1 MTASLEIVQT
11 VPLVAPNPPANERF
25 FSSVEA
31 GERVDGIF
39 LPFHQMRS
47 TTDDPNEDRY
57 DWGIGDFV
65 SAYDAV
71 DFAAAMRFHILQLLP
86 TVWSAAFNSPYS
98 VLSPQA
104 LDPEY
109 LGIPALLNELEAG
122 EIHVAAARQF
132 VREQN
137 EAIRQLRDAA
147 EIDHDGIK
155 ALKLAAMRPVWAAFR
170 QRRQHPLYHEFERF
184 RQATKAWLEDDILFF
199 LLKQEYMAKDPER
212 GWDWRVWSRYEPGIS
227 ERDSIALIRTRERYR
242 EDILLHSFIQFVLE
256 RQWRAFVSY
265 STQRQIRLMMD
276 IPFAPADA
284 RVWRQPEMVSMG
296 ARESGYQRIEV
307 QGVPGKKETPLGQIW
322 QFTVYDYSDPAAIR
336 YIHEV
341 FLSYRQRGVS
351 YIRIDHV
358 PGYYQVYVFR
368 QDVNQEFT
376 LERLGIYEEINSI
389 REQALA
395 QGTDAARWE
404 AAVKARAL
412 IIANLLHPREGSPR
426 LPSEII
432 ELTFNSDGSLRTEG
446 NMVMV
451 GRQLTEEEF
460 NRRRQQKSLWHLQ
473 WQTEDKIFC
482 DQPFWEFLR
491 LTPNKRAEDDGF
503 TKTWLFSEDDREPPQ
518 PTDSIRIAY
527 YRLGPGEAMLH
538 DFDRFAQEYGMVV
551 VLETLGNVTDEMLA
565 SSQRPGGYPLIPVIW
580 GLEERGRYYP
590 AKFKRHDCATVG
602 VHDSYGTLV
611 AWRLLSREDKS
622 KLLHLFWPEKNAEA
636 LEIYTGELKPE
647 VNEMILQMV
656 YAPHT
661 IFKTFDSARTPAI
674 VILQLLDIFM
684 LGDEYRLNFPGER
697 NSWKRRMPPDLSLPA
712 LLAAARGQADS
723 ERAQA
728 GIAML
733 RRLQQARSA
742 IPMAKV
748 DQQDA
753 IVGMKPNIPLGSLQV
768 RQLDA
773 TKTTRTA
780 PFLIDVYT
788 RGEPEDVSIVFLNLH
803 GKEFIR
809 VPLQKMD
816 GQKGITAGIT
826 NWMICPRPYREGV
839 YRYRIEMTRRDGSRE
854 SSETGLLVAVS
865 QRRNLNYL
873 SPDYALV
880 DIADYR
886 FSGDSP

>member
-1 MTASLEIVQT
+1 MASFEIILTA
-11 VPLVAPNPPANERF
+11 PLVAPNPPASERF
-25 FSSVEA
+25 FSPVEA
-31 GERVDGIF
+31 GELVDGIF

-71 DFAAAMRFHILQLLP
+71 DFAATMRFHILQLLP
-86 TVWSAAFNSPYS
+86 MVWSAAFNSPYS

-109 LGIPALLNELEAG
+109 LGIPALLNELEARG
-122 EIHVAAARQF
+122 INVASARQF
-132 VREQN
+132 VREHSDSV
-137 EAIRQLRDAA
+137 RQLRNTA
-147 EIDHDGIK
+147 EIDHSSIK
-155 ALKLAAMRPVWAAFR
+155 NLKLAAMRPVWAAFH
-170 QRRQHPLYHEFERF
+170 QYRQHPLYQEFERF
-184 RQATKAWLEDDILFF
+184 RQETRDWLEEDILYF
-199 LLKQEYMAKDPER
+199 LLKQDYMAKEPAI

-227 ERDSIALIRTRERYR
+227 ERDSTVLARAGEQHR

-256 RQWRAFVSY
+256 RQWQAFVSY
-265 STQRQIRLMMD
+265 STRRNVRLMMD
-276 IPFAPADA
+276 MPFAPADA

-322 QFTVYDYSDPAAIR
+322 QFTVYDYNHPAAIR
-336 YIHEV
+336 YIHDV
-341 FLSYRQRGVS
+341 FLSYQQRGVN

-368 QDVNQEFT
+368 QDVNEEFT
-376 LERLGIYEEINSI
+376 LERLGIYGEINAL

-395 QGTDAARWE
+395 QGAEEAKWE
-404 AAVKARAL
+404 AAAKARAL
-412 IIANLLHPREGSPR
+412 IIASLLQPREGSPR
-426 LPSEII
+426 LPPEII
-432 ELTFNSDGSLRTEG
+432 ELAFNNDGSLRTEG

-451 GRQLTEEEF
+451 GRKLTEAEF
-460 NRRRQQKSLWHLQ
+460 SRRQQQKSLWHLQ
-473 WQTEDKIFC
+473 WQTEDKIFR

-503 TKTWLFSEDDREPPQ
+503 TRTWLFPEDDREPPR

-538 DFDRFAQEYGMVV
+538 DFDRFAQKYGMVV
-551 VLETLGNVTDEMLA
+551 VLETLGNVTDAMLA
-565 SSQRPGGYPLIPVIW
+565 SSQRPGGYPLIPVVW
-580 GLEERGRYYP
+580 GLEESGRYYP
-590 AKFKRHDCATVG
+590 AKFKRNDCATVG

-611 AWRLLSREDKS
+611 AWRLLGWEDKL
-622 KLLHLFWPEKNAEA
+622 KLLRLFWPEKNTEE
-636 LEIYTGELKPE
+636 LELYTGELKPE
-647 VNEMILQMV
+647 VNAMILQMV

-661 IFKTFDSARTPAI
+661 IFKTFDPARTPAI
-674 VILQLLDIFM
+674 VVLQLLDIFM
-684 LGDEYRLNFPGER
+684 LGDEYRLNFPGEQ
-697 NSWKRRMPPDLSLPA
+697 NSWKRRMPPDLSLPG
-712 LLAAARGQADS
+712 LLAAARGQAGS

-742 IPMAKV
+742 MSIVKAG
-748 DQQDA
+748 QEDA
-753 IVGMKPNIPLGSLQV
+753 IVGMKPNVSLGSLQV
-768 RQLDA
+768 RQLHA
-773 TKTTRTA
+773 TKLIKTA
-780 PFLIDVYT
+780 PFLLDVYT
-788 RGEPEDVSIVFLNLH
+788 RGEPRDVAIIFLNLQ
-803 GKEFIR
+803 GEEFIR
-809 VPLQKMD
+809 VPLQKMH

-854 SSETGLLVAVS
+854 LSEIGLLVAVTR
-865 QRRNLNYL
+865 RRNLNFLAPDDALAEIERFRL
-873 SPDYALV
+873 SGN
-880 DIADYR
+880 
-886 FSGDSP
+886 SC